1 MRASDFQGAETVEGL
16 EEAHS
21 SVKSI
26 RRVALALA
34 CAGLLIGAA
43 RPSGTVEGAQAV
55 RQDTSKKQPAVRN
68 DELIGI
74 IDFYGLRTVTPQQI
88 RNVLAVKE
96 GDPMPQS
103 ASAASDVV
111 RRLKGI
117 PGVVG
122 ARLERVCCDPE
133 GKGML
138 FIGIVE
144 KGAPHFDFR
153 PPPTT
158 AASLPPEMIAKYH
171 RFQDAWDEAVRKGD
185 TGDDLSHGHSL
196 AANPAVRALQ
206 QQFPADAAA
215 HLETLRHVLRTS
227 ADPEQRR
234 IAAWII
240 GYAPKKRDVV
250 EDLMY
255 ALKDPDDGVRNNAT
269 RALAA
274 IAVLG
279 QREPQQGIRIQP
291 APFIAMLNSIVWS
304 DRNKAL
310 MVLMYLTQNR
320 SAAVL
325 DPLGKRAV
333 PALVEMARWKSPG
346 HALPAYL
353 VLGRVAGLDE
363 NELWQAWD
371 QGEREK
377 TITRALAAIAVP
389 R

>member
-1 MRASDFQGAETVEGL
+1 MKVSEFPRAGRAVF
-16 EEAHS
+16 
-21 SVKSI
+21 
-26 RRVALALA
+26 ALA
-34 CAGLLIGAA
+34 CASLLIGAA
-43 RPSGTVEGAQAV
+43 RPSGTVEAAQAV
-55 RQDTSKKQPAVRN
+55 CQDTSTKKPAIGN
-68 DELIGI
+68 DALIGI
-74 IDFYGLRTVTPQQI
+74 IDFYGLRKVSRQQV
-88 RNVLAVKE
+88 RGELGLNE

-103 ASAASDVV
+103 ASAASEVV
-111 RRLKGI
+111 RRLQRI
-117 PGVVG
+117 PGVAG
-122 ARLERVCCDPE
+122 ARLEPVCCDPE

-138 FIGIVE
+138 FIGIAE
-144 KGAPHFDFR
+144 KGAPQVDYR
-153 PPPTT
+153 PPPTS
-158 AASLPPEMIAKYH
+158 AASLPPEMVATYR
-171 RFQDAWDEAVRKGD
+171 RFEDAWDEAVRKGD
-185 TGDDLSHGHSL
+185 TGDDYSHGHSL
-196 AANPAVRALQ
+196 AANPAVRAVQ
-206 QQFPADAAA
+206 ERFPAYAAA

-250 EDLMY
+250 EDLTY
-255 ALKDPDDGVRNNAT
+255 ALKDPDDGVRNNTT
-269 RALAA
+269 RALGA
-274 IAVLG
+274 IAALA
-279 QREPQQGIRIQP
+279 QQDPQQGIRIQP

-325 DPLGKRAV
+325 DPLRKRAV
-333 PALVEMARWKSPG
+333 PALVEMARWKSAG

-363 NELWQAWD
+363 NELWKAWN

-377 TITRALAAIAVP
+377 TITRALAAISTS